1 MGPIENSKSV
11 VCVVGGKLLHRWLF
25 FSIQS
30 LLDLIK
36 ARTFQHILL
45 GGNSAH
51 VLIPFL
57 SASNHKVNLLTRRP
71 DAWSKTVTCELQSPS
86 KKRTM
91 VDFGNVK
98 HPAADVLQTVKGEI
112 NKKSS
117 DPKDVIPEAVRVL
130 HIMSFVIY
138 YHHLIT

>member
-11 VCVVGGKLLHRWLF
+11 VCVFGGKLIIGVCPYVIH
-25 FSIQS
+25 
-30 LLDLIK
+30 LLSHMLI
-36 ARTFQHILL
+36 HLPWI

-57 SASNHKVNLLTRRP
+57 SASGHKVNLLTRRP
-71 DAWSKTVTCELQSPS
+71 DAWCDTVTCELQSPS

-98 HPAADVLQTVKGEI
+98 HPAADVLQTVKGTI

-117 DPKDVIPEAVRVL
+117 DPKDVIPESVRVNSL
-130 HIMSFVIY
+130 Y
-138 YHHLIT
+138 K

>member
-1 MGPIENSKSV
+1 MGPIENNKSV
-11 VCVVGGKLLHRWLF
+11 VCVVG
-25 FSIQS
+25 
-30 LLDLIK
+30 
-36 ARTFQHILL
+36 

-57 SASNHKVNLLTRRP
+57 SASGHKVNLMTRRP
-71 DAWSKTVTCELQSPS
+71 EAWSKIVTCELQSPS

-98 HPAADVLQTVKGEI
+98 HPATDILQTVKGTI

-117 DPKDVIPEAVRVL
+117 DPADVIPEAVSPTYAKILAMLSIRSMTTL
-130 HIMSFVIY
+130 PHVINSY
-138 YHHLIT
+138 L